1 MRATTLSVR
10 LVITAVPI
18 TLRAINLL
26 VSMVITQGRLAVTAV
41 MGGTV
46 VH

>member
-1 MRATTLSVR
+1 MCATTLSVR

-26 VSMVITQGRLAVTAV
+26 RMVTQGQLAVTAV